1 MATQVIRD
9 LRRRQRRQLKVRS
22 LRRRLEK
29 SVDPRE
35 RRFLIAKIRKISPTA
50 PVPDK

>member
-9 LRRRQRRQLKVRS
+9 LRRRQRRRLEVRS
-22 LRRRLEK
+22 LRRRLEE

-35 RRFLIAKIRKISPTA
+35 RRRLIATIQKLSPTA
-50 PVPDK
+50 PVPGK